1 MYINISTYKHAFN
14 VHIYRFSMFSR
25 REKNG
30 AHDCVGLT
38 LSQSLG
44 LKEKKVIKVS
54 QRERER

>member
-1 MYINISTYKHAFN
+1 
-14 VHIYRFSMFSR
+14 MFSR
-25 REKNG
+25 REKTV
-30 AHDCVGLT
+30 HMTVYCVGLT

>member
-1 MYINISTYKHAFN
+1 MYINI
-14 VHIYRFSMFSR
+14 HINMHSMFTFIDFQCFQGG
-25 REKNG
+25 EKNG